1 MMITPIYRRVQVS
14 ALSGILAAAAWL
26 LYRFPPAQSD
36 FYPVCPIHAWTGLF
50 CPGCGG
56 TRAFAALVHGHLAEA
71 FHWNPLLTL
80 LLPALALYLG
90 LAIRRGRWPQLRPS
104 AIHALL
110 IVTVLFTIYRNI
122 T

>member
-1 MMITPIYRRVQVS
+1 MGAV
-14 ALSGILAAAAWL
+14 AFGAGL
-26 LYRFPPAQSD
+26 LYRFPPQQFH
-36 FYPVCPIHAWTGLF
+36 FYPACPIHTYTGLL

-80 LLPALALYLG
+80 LLPLLALYLG
-90 LAIRRGRWPQLRPS
+90 VAIRRGRWPALRVS

-110 IVTVLFTIYRNI
+110 IMTVIFTVVRNI